1 MRPSWHE
8 LRRQQKRHAAELESS
23 SQSQSQLDVAA
34 GKVSANAYALDAA
47 EGAAPETC
55 EDSPAFDYEKP
66 DSDDEFIAAGGVD
79 LPIAGGIATPLA
91 GVDGDEA
98 GRDTPIADAQ
108 SDDGGLATPLAE
120 LDGEDDEELL
130 VPDHPVAR
138 RPTIEEYQERW
149 KERLAHHCRVNN
161 EPFSWQNLVPAPK
174 HVLWQDCPHVPFEEL
189 KSEDAQARLSTRQE
203 TNALGCLMPTKCVR
217 TN

>member
-23 SQSQSQLDVAA
+23 SQSQSQLEAAA

-98 GRDTPIADAQ
+98 GRDRPIADAQ
-108 SDDGGLATPLAE
+108 RADGGLATPLAE
-120 LDGEDDEELL
+120 LDDEDDEELL
-130 VPDHPVAR
+130 VPHHLEAR
-138 RPTIEEYQERW
+138 RPTVEEYQERW
-149 KERLAHHCRVNN
+149 AERLAHHCRVNN
-161 EPFSWQNLVPAPK
+161 EPFSWQNLVPTPK
-174 HVLWQDCPHVPFEEL
+174 HVLWQDCPYVPFEEL
-189 KSEDAQARLSTRQE
+189 KSEDAQARLSTPQE

>member
-8 LRRQQKRHAAELESS
+8 LRRQQKRQAAELESS
-23 SQSQSQLDVAA
+23 SQSQSRLEVGACN
-34 GKVSANAYALDAA
+34 VSANAYALDAA

-108 SDDGGLATPLAE
+108 RDDGGLATPLAE
-120 LDGEDDEELL
+120 LDNEDDEELL

-138 RPTIEEYQERW
+138 RPTVEEYQERW

-189 KSEDAQARLSTRQE
+189 KSEDAQARLSTPRDRHLRSFKSYE
-203 TNALGCLMPTKCVR
+203 RCWE
-217 TN
+217 